1 VSSSERSARWLT
13 FTFQRTASQAAP
25 GALHSF
31 GSQLKST
38 QPKRWR
44 SSTGAK
50 SVGANCAWI
59 SRKTALGLRASG
71 AISEDHHLIGSV
83 GTTMGE
89 ATRAAAITTAVGATT
104 AVATVARSIGR
115 RSPKAVV
122 EGCAARS
129 GAFSELVLGPFRM
142 ARDRRKPTRRL
153 KKSRARCEPRP
164 SARCVVP
171 PRSVNLD
178 LACRRVADQPP
189 TVLR

>member
-1 VSSSERSARWLT
+1 MPRPTRSFVSSSERSARWLT

-38 QPKRWR
+38 RPKRWR

-50 SVGANCAWI
+50 SVGAICAWI
-59 SRKTALGLRASG
+59 SRKIALGLRASG
-71 AISEDHHLIGSV
+71 AISEDHHPIGSV
-83 GTTMGE
+83 GTTTGE
-89 ATRAAAITTAVGATT
+89 ATKAGAITTAAAAT
-104 AVATVARSIGR
+104 AAATVARSIGR

-129 GAFSELVLGPFRM
+129 GACSDVVLGPFRM

-153 KKSRARCEPRP
+153 KNLGRGVNPARAP
-164 SARCVVP
+164 VVLYP
-171 PRSVNLD
+171 QGV
-178 LACRRVADQPP
+178 
-189 TVLR
+189 